1 MYLRLGAIVLTLLVA
16 SCASKNDSTARTS
29 ARPAEATSFTGRLQ
43 SGVMGIGGEHTGWVL
58 AGDGAS
64 GGIEVDV
71 SKVKEEARANDG
83 KRVMITGRMVEKN
96 YTERG
101 KVSVLVAERIKP
113 APKP

>member
-1 MYLRLGAIVLTLLVA
+1 MRWLLSILTVVLVA
-16 SCASKNDSTARTS
+16 GCQTQEK
-29 ARPAEATSFTGRLQ
+29 PAGDRREEQKPATSFTGRLQ

-71 SKVKEEARANDG
+71 SKIKEEAKANDG
-83 KRVMITGRMVEKN
+83 KRVTITGRMVEKN

-101 KVSVLVAERIKP
+101 KVSVLVAESIKA